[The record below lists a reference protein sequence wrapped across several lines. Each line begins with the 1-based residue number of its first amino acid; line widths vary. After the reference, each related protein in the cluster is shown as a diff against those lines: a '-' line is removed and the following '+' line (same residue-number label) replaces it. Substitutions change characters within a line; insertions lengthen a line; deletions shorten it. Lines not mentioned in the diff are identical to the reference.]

1 MWTEKQGSTFVV
13 NSEYTINFNTEN
25 GVNASDIVGI
35 TTRDISKGEVTVS
48 GGVTFDVDILNNK
61 EDIFSCSD
69 STFSCT
75 ANTFEYGI
83 NETVPN
89 SRDGSVLC
97 PSNNISEGVVR
108 ITTKSHGNTQY
119 FGGYVGLNNSNGRGS
134 MDSLWENQSVQSV
147 SELQ

>member
-13 NSEYTINFNTEN
+13 NSEYTINFNTEG

-48 GGVTFDVDILNNK
+48 SGVTFDVDILNNK

-108 ITTKSHGNTQY
+108 ITTESHGNTHY

-134 MDSLWENQSVQSV
+134 MDSLWENPSVQSV
-147 SELQ
+147 SE